1 MAARLRRAGSEICTR
16 TFAATLVV
24 RILSEGQKQLARR
37 AAMLSAECER
47 LEAFAV
53 RDERPGPINWK
64 DEAAFKFDIDTYGV
78 LCDRLG
84 RLFDRLGLKRV
95 ARPSRLSGIIPND
108 PIEAAKTYQRLISG
122 K

>member
-64 DEAAFKFDIDTYGV
+64 DEAAFKSISILTAFCATAWAGF
-78 LCDRLG
+78 LT
-84 RLFDRLGLKRV
+84 GLV
-95 ARPSRLSGIIPND
+95 
-108 PIEAAKTYQRLISG
+108 
-122 K
+122 